1 MVLFF
6 WMILLVAFFIVS
18 AQNVGEISLVNES
31 LSEGD
36 SIDIEIT

>member
-1 MVLFF
+1 MS
-6 WMILLVAFFIVS
+6 LLVGYFIVS
-18 AQNVGEISLVNES
+18 AQNVGEISLINES